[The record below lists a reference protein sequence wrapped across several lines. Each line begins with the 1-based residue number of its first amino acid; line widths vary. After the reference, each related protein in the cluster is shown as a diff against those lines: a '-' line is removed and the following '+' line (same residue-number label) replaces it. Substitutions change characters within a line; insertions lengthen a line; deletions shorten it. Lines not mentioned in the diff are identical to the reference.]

1 MMKKLRRWHVGIAM
15 ILVVAFVASCGSKD
29 DRSWKG
35 SGKNSAKDSV
45 KMNLIDSM
53 ILKAENAKDYDRKFF
68 LADSLEKTGDI
79 SMVRAN
85 YLRGSALNSQKRK
98 GEAEVYYK
106 KALSVEHLDDKD
118 LIPYSR
124 AARILAQSLSVKN
137 DYEATLR
144 VAMPAVEK
152 LEGRDKAQSRDLA
165 VLYYVIGSA
174 QMYLGHDKDAAQ
186 SYENAFNH
194 YLTSISK
201 KDTNGSRIRSAI
213 LGVNN
218 ITVAC
223 LNTQHYK
230 EGKKWNDRTD
240 SLLYVYRLRPDAD
253 ADFCDRYRA
262 RIRLFNALTSYD
274 AGRHAEAEA
283 AFAGF
288 LKTDYAQTEQGQ
300 LDANDYL
307 MIAHRYDEA
316 AKNFRTLDHWIKFRG
331 MKMTLDNISMYLIPK
346 YRANIG
352 AGHRDSALYVA
363 TQICNAYDSA
373 LVWSKRDD
381 TAEMATIYETHQKE
395 EELQRS
401 QWEIEKRGH
410 EMFRQR
416 LISLGIGFVLLAGF
430 LGFYVIHKR
439 KAFNL
444 LQEAY
449 GQLEEATTARERIES
464 ELRIARDI
472 QMSMIPAANLESEGL
487 DLFASM
493 TPAKEVGGDL
503 YDYFMEKDHLY
514 FAIGDVSGKGVPA
527 SLFMAQVIRLFR
539 AMAKHHYSPAEI
551 CNRINDELTE
561 NNENGMFITMFI
573 GLVDLTTGRLDF
585 CNAGHNP
592 PVLGG
597 DADGGNFLKMI
608 PNAPIGLWQGIEYE
622 GECIDSIK
630 GKPLFIYT
638 DGLNEAENP
647 DLVRFGDD
655 HMLDVLRETK
665 FVNAMQVV
673 ETLKRQVEEHRKG
686 ADPNDDLTMMCLKVG

>member
-1 MMKKLRRWHVGIAM
+1 MKQLKQWSVGAA
-15 ILVVAFVASCGSKD
+15 ILLVAVIIASCGGKD
-29 DRSWKG
+29 ERSWKG
-35 SGKNSAKDSV
+35 ESKKSAKDSI
-45 KMNLIDSM
+45 KSSLIDSM
-53 ILKAENAKDYDRKFF
+53 IVAADNAKDYDRKFF

-85 YLRGSALNSQKRK
+85 FLRGSALNSQKQK
-98 GEAEVYYK
+98 AAAEVYYK
-106 KALSVEHLDDKD
+106 KALDVEELDDKD
-118 LIPYSR
+118 VFYYSR
-124 AARILAQSLSVKN
+124 SARTLAQMYSVKN

-144 VAMPAVEK
+144 VATPAVQK
-152 LEGRDKAQSRDLA
+152 LEGNAKAQSRDLA
-165 VLYYVIGSA
+165 VLYYTIGSA
-174 QMYLGHDKDAAQ
+174 EMYLGNEKDAEK
-186 SYENAFNH
+186 SYENAYWH
-194 YLTSISK
+194 YKNSISK

-213 LGVNN
+213 TGVNN

-240 SLLYVYRLRPDAD
+240 SILYVYRLRPDAD
-253 ADFCDRYRA
+253 AEFCDHYRA
-262 RIRLFNALTSYD
+262 RIRLFNALTSYA
-274 AGRHAEAEA
+274 AGNHAAAEEA
-283 AFAGF
+283 FDGF
-288 LKTDYAQTEQGQ
+288 LKTEYAQTEQGQ

-307 MIAHRYDEA
+307 MMAHRYEEA
-316 AKNFRTLDHWIKFRG
+316 SKNFRMLDHWVAFRG
-331 MKMTLDNISMYLIPK
+331 LKMTLDNIQLYLVPK
-346 YRANIG
+346 FRANYG
-352 AGHRDSALYVA
+352 SGHRDSALYVA
-363 TQICNAYDSA
+363 NQICAAYDSA

-381 TAEMATIYETHQKE
+381 TAEMATIYETNKKE
-395 EELQRS
+395 EELVRS
-401 QWEIEKRGH
+401 QWEVEKRGH
-410 EMFRQR
+410 EIFRQR
-416 LISLGIGFVLLAGF
+416 LISLGVGILLLVGFF
-430 LGFYVIHKR
+430 GFYVVHNR
-439 KAFNL
+439 KALKL
-444 LQEAY
+444 LQSAY

-472 QMSMIPAANLESEGL
+472 QMSMIPAGNLESEGL

-551 CNRINDELTE
+551 CTRINDELTE

-573 GLVDLTTGRLDF
+573 GLVDINTGRLDF

-597 DADGGNFLKMI
+597 DADGGNFLQMV
-608 PNAPIGLWQGIEYE
+608 PNAPIGLWAGLEFE
-622 GECIDSIK
+622 GESIDSIK

-647 DLVRFGDD
+647 KLERFGDD
-655 HMLDVLRETK
+655 HMLEVLRETH
-665 FVNAMQVV
+665 FANAMQVV
-673 ETLKRQVEEHRKG
+673 ETLKRQVEEHRDG

>member
-1 MMKKLRRWHVGIAM
+1 MRDFNRWYLKTVMFLTVAL
-15 ILVVAFVASCGSKD
+15 LVSCGKD
-29 DRSWKG
+29 TRSWKG
-35 SGKNSAKDSV
+35 NGKSAKDSLKV
-45 KMNLIDSM
+45 SAIDSL
-53 ILKAENAKDYDRKFF
+53 IVSVDEAKDYDRKFA

-79 SMVRAN
+79 SSIRAN
-85 YLRGSALNSQKRK
+85 YMRGSALHSQKK
-98 GEAEVYYK
+98 KAASEVYYK
-106 KALSVEHLDDKD
+106 KALQVDKLDDKD
-118 LIPYSR
+118 VFYYSR
-124 AARILAQSLSVKN
+124 SARLLAQMLSVKN

-144 VAMPAVEK
+144 VATPAVEK
-152 LEGRDKAQSRDLA
+152 LDGHPKAQSRDLA

-174 QMYLGHDKDAAQ
+174 QMYLGHDKDASE
-186 SYENAFNH
+186 SYEKAFEH
-194 YLTSISK
+194 YKTSISK

-213 LGVNN
+213 TGINN

-230 EGKKWNDRTD
+230 EGKKWNNRTD
-240 SLLYVYRLRPDAD
+240 SVLYVYRLRPDAD
-253 ADFCDRYRA
+253 TEFCDHYRA
-262 RIRLFNALTSYD
+262 RIRLFNAITAYD
-274 AGRHAEAEA
+274 AGHRAEAEA
-283 AFAGF
+283 SFAAFQN
-288 LKTDYAQTEQGQ
+288 TDYAKTEQGQ

-307 MIAHRYDEA
+307 MKARRFEEA
-316 AKNFRTLDHWIKFRG
+316 SKNFRLLDHWIGFRG
-331 MKMTLDNISMYLIPK
+331 MKLNLDNIQMYLIPK

-352 AGHRDSALYVA
+352 AGHKDSAIYVA
-363 TQICNAYDSA
+363 NQICNAYDSA

-395 EELQRS
+395 EELARS
-401 QWEIEKRGH
+401 QWELEKRGH
-410 EMFRQR
+410 EIFRQR
-416 LISLGIGFVLLAGF
+416 LISLGIGFLLFSGF

-439 KAFNL
+439 KAFNM
-444 LQEAY
+444 LQAAY

-503 YDYFMEKDHLY
+503 YDYFLEKDHLY

-539 AMAKHHYSPAEI
+539 AMAKQHYSPAEI
-551 CNRINDELTE
+551 CTRINNELTE

-597 DADGGNFLKMI
+597 DADGGNFLKMV
-608 PNAPIGLWQGIEYE
+608 PNAPIGLWQGLDYE
-622 GECIDSIK
+622 GEVIDSIK

-647 DLVRFGDD
+647 QLERFGDD
-655 HMLDVLRETK
+655 HMLEVLRETE
-665 FVNAMQVV
+665 FANSMQVV
-673 ETLKRQVEEHRKG
+673 EKLKRQVEEHRQG

>member
-1 MMKKLRRWHVGIAM
+1 MKQLKQWSVGAALLLVAAIA
-15 ILVVAFVASCGSKD
+15 FSCGSSD
-29 DRSWKG
+29 GG
-35 SGKNSAKDSV
+35 SGKGESRKSAKDSI
-45 KMNLIDSM
+45 KSSLIDSM
-53 ILKAENAKDYDRKFF
+53 IVAADNAKDYDRKFF

-79 SMVRAN
+79 SKVRAN
-85 YLRGSALNSQKRK
+85 FLRGSALNSQKQK
-98 GEAEVYYK
+98 AAAEVYYK
-106 KALSVEHLDDKD
+106 KALDVNELDDND
-118 LIPYSR
+118 VFYYSR
-124 AARILAQSLSVKN
+124 SARTLAQMYSVKN

-144 VAMPAVEK
+144 VATPAVEK
-152 LEGRDKAQSRDLA
+152 LEGNAKAQSRDLA
-165 VLYYVIGSA
+165 VLYYTIGSA
-174 QMYLGHDKDAAQ
+174 EMYLGNEKEGARN
-186 SYENAFNH
+186 YENSYWH
-194 YLTSISK
+194 YKNSISK

-213 LGVNN
+213 TGINN

-240 SLLYVYRLRPDAD
+240 SVLYVYRLRPDAD
-253 ADFCDRYRA
+253 TEFCDHYRA
-262 RIRLFNALTSYD
+262 RILLFNALTSY
-274 AGRHAEAEA
+274 AEGHHTAAAEA
-283 AFAGF
+283 FDGF

-307 MIAHRYDEA
+307 MMAHRYEEA
-316 AKNFRTLDHWIKFRG
+316 SKNFRMLDHWIAFRG
-331 MKMTLDNISMYLIPK
+331 FKMTLDNIALYLVPK
-346 YRANIG
+346 YRANYG
-352 AGHRDSALYVA
+352 AGHKDSALYVA
-363 TQICNAYDSA
+363 NQICNAYDSA

-381 TAEMATIYETHQKE
+381 TAEMATIYETNKKE
-395 EELQRS
+395 EELVRS
-401 QWEIEKRGH
+401 QWEIERRGH
-410 EMFRQR
+410 EIFRQR
-416 LISLGIGFVLLAGF
+416 LISLGVGILLLVGFF
-430 LGFYVIHKR
+430 GFYVVHNR
-439 KAFNL
+439 KALKL
-444 LQEAY
+444 LQSAY

-472 QMSMIPAANLESEGL
+472 QMSMIPSGNLESEGL

-551 CNRINDELTE
+551 CTRINDELTE

-573 GLVDLTTGRLDF
+573 GLVDINTGRLDF

-597 DADGGNFLKMI
+597 DADGGNFLQMV
-608 PNAPIGLWQGIEYE
+608 PNAPIGLWPGLEFE
-622 GECIDSIK
+622 GECIESIK

-647 DLVRFGDD
+647 QLERFGDE
-655 HMLDVLRETK
+655 HMLDVLRETH
-665 FVNAMQVV
+665 FANAMQVV
-673 ETLKRQVEEHRKG
+673 ETLKRQVEEHRDG

>member
-1 MMKKLRRWHVGIAM
+1 MGKLKQWTVGAAL
-15 ILVVAFVASCGSKD
+15 ILAAVIIASCGGKD
-29 DRSWKG
+29 ERSWKG
-35 SGKNSAKDSV
+35 ESKKSAKDSI
-45 KMNLIDSM
+45 KASLIDSM
-53 ILKAENAKDYDRKFF
+53 IVAADNAKDYDRKFF

-85 YLRGSALNSQKRK
+85 FLRGSTLNSQKQK
-98 GEAEVYYK
+98 AAAEVYYK
-106 KALSVEHLDDKD
+106 KALDVDELDDKD
-118 LIPYSR
+118 VFYYSR
-124 AARILAQSLSVKN
+124 SARTLAQMYSVKN

-144 VAMPAVEK
+144 VATPAVEK
-152 LEGRDKAQSRDLA
+152 LEGNAKAQSRDLA
-165 VLYYVIGSA
+165 VLYYTIGSA
-174 QMYLGHDKDAAQ
+174 EMYLGNEKDAEK
-186 SYENAFNH
+186 SYENAYWH
-194 YLTSISK
+194 YNNSISK

-213 LGVNN
+213 TGINN

-240 SLLYVYRLRPDAD
+240 SVLYVYRLRPDAD
-253 ADFCDRYRA
+253 TEFCDHYRA
-262 RIRLFNALTSYD
+262 RILLFNALTSY
-274 AGRHAEAEA
+274 AEGHHTAAAEA
-283 AFAGF
+283 FDGF

-307 MIAHRYDEA
+307 MMAHRYEEA
-316 AKNFRTLDHWIKFRG
+316 SKNFRMLDHWIAFRG
-331 MKMTLDNISMYLIPK
+331 FKMTLDNIALYLVPK
-346 YRANIG
+346 YRANYG
-352 AGHRDSALYVA
+352 AGHKDSALYVA
-363 TQICNAYDSA
+363 NQICNAYDSA

-381 TAEMATIYETHQKE
+381 TAEMATIYETNKKE
-395 EELQRS
+395 EELVRS
-401 QWEIEKRGH
+401 QWEIERRGH
-410 EMFRQR
+410 EIFRQR
-416 LISLGIGFVLLAGF
+416 LISLGVGILLLVGFF
-430 LGFYVIHKR
+430 GFYVVHNR
-439 KAFNL
+439 KALKL
-444 LQEAY
+444 LQSAY

-472 QMSMIPAANLESEGL
+472 QMSMIPSGNLESEGL

-551 CNRINDELTE
+551 CTRINDELTE

-573 GLVDLTTGRLDF
+573 GLVDINTGRLDF

-597 DADGGNFLKMI
+597 DADGGNFLQMV
-608 PNAPIGLWQGIEYE
+608 PNAPIGLWPGLEFE
-622 GECIDSIK
+622 GECIESIK

-647 DLVRFGDD
+647 QLERFGDE
-655 HMLDVLRETK
+655 HMLDVLRETH
-665 FVNAMQVV
+665 FANAMQVV
-673 ETLKRQVEEHRKG
+673 ETLKRQVEEHRDG

>member
-1 MMKKLRRWHVGIAM
+1 MGKLKQWTVGAAL
-15 ILVVAFVASCGSKD
+15 ILAAVIIASCGGKD
-29 DRSWKG
+29 ERSWKG
-35 SGKNSAKDSV
+35 ESKKSAKDSI
-45 KMNLIDSM
+45 KASLIDSM
-53 ILKAENAKDYDRKFF
+53 IVAADNAKDYDRKFF

-85 YLRGSALNSQKRK
+85 FLRGSTLNSQKQK
-98 GEAEVYYK
+98 AAAEVYYK
-106 KALSVEHLDDKD
+106 KALDVDELDDKD
-118 LIPYSR
+118 VFYYSR
-124 AARILAQSLSVKN
+124 SARTLAQMYSVKN

-144 VAMPAVEK
+144 VATPAVEK
-152 LEGRDKAQSRDLA
+152 LEGNAKAQSRDLA
-165 VLYYVIGSA
+165 VLYYTIGSA
-174 QMYLGHDKDAAQ
+174 EMYLGNEKDAEK
-186 SYENAFNH
+186 SYENAYWH
-194 YLTSISK
+194 YNNSISK

-213 LGVNN
+213 TGINN

-240 SLLYVYRLRPDAD
+240 SVLYVYRLRPDAD
-253 ADFCDRYRA
+253 SEFCDHYRA
-262 RIRLFNALTSYD
+262 RIQLFNAITYYA
-274 AGRHAEAEA
+274 AGNRALADES
-283 AFAGF
+283 FASF
-288 LKTDYAQTEQGQ
+288 QKTDYAQTEQGQ

-307 MIAHRYDEA
+307 MIAHRYEEA
-316 AKNFRTLDHWIKFRG
+316 SKNFRMLDHWIAFRG
-331 MKMTLDNISMYLIPK
+331 FKRSLDNIALYLVPK
-346 YRANIG
+346 FRANYG
-352 AGHRDSALYVA
+352 AGRKDSALYVA
-363 TQICNAYDSA
+363 NQICNAYDSA

-381 TAEMATIYETHQKE
+381 TAEMATIYETNKKE
-395 EELQRS
+395 EELVRS
-401 QWEIEKRGH
+401 QWEVEKRGH
-410 EMFRQR
+410 EIFRQR
-416 LISLGIGFVLLAGF
+416 LISLGVGILLLVGFF
-430 LGFYVIHKR
+430 GFYVVHNR
-439 KAFNL
+439 KALKL
-444 LQEAY
+444 LQSAY

-472 QMSMIPAANLESEGL
+472 QMSMIPAGNLESEGL

-539 AMAKHHYSPAEI
+539 AMAKHHYTPAEI
-551 CNRINDELTE
+551 CTRINDELTE

-597 DADGGNFLKMI
+597 DADGGNFLQMV
-608 PNAPIGLWQGIEYE
+608 PNAPIGLWQGLEYE
-622 GECIDSIK
+622 GEFIESIK

-647 DLVRFGDD
+647 QLERFGDE
-655 HMLDVLRETK
+655 HMLEVLRETH
-665 FVNAMQVV
+665 FANAMQVV
-673 ETLKRQVEEHRKG
+673 EKLKRQVEEHRAG

>member
-1 MMKKLRRWHVGIAM
+1 MKRLKQWTVGAAI
-15 ILVVAFVASCGSKD
+15 ILAAVIIASCGGKD
-29 DRSWKG
+29 ERSWKG
-35 SGKNSAKDSV
+35 ESKKSAKDSI
-45 KMNLIDSM
+45 KASLIDSL
-53 ILKAENAKDYDRKFF
+53 IVAADNAKDHDRKFF

-85 YLRGSALNSQKRK
+85 YLRGSALNSQKQK
-98 GEAEVYYK
+98 AAAEVYYK
-106 KALSVEHLDDKD
+106 KALDVEELDDKD
-118 LIPYSR
+118 VFYYSR
-124 AARILAQSLSVKN
+124 SARTLAQMYSVKN

-144 VAMPAVEK
+144 VATPAVEK
-152 LEGRDKAQSRDLA
+152 LEGNAKAQSRDLA
-165 VLYYVIGSA
+165 VLYYTIGSA
-174 QMYLGHDKDAAQ
+174 EMYLGNEKEASK
-186 SYENAFNH
+186 SYENAYWH
-194 YLTSISK
+194 YKNSISK

-213 LGVNN
+213 TGINN

-240 SLLYVYRLRPDAD
+240 SVLYVYRLRPDAD
-253 ADFCDRYRA
+253 SEFCDHYRA
-262 RIRLFNALTSYD
+262 RILLFNALTSYA
-274 AGRHAEAEA
+274 AGNHAAAAE

-288 LKTDYAQTEQGQ
+288 QKTEYAQTEQGQ
-300 LDANDYL
+300 LDSNDYL

-316 AKNFRTLDHWIKFRG
+316 SKNFRMLDHWIAFRG
-331 MKMTLDNISMYLIPK
+331 FKMTLDNIALYLVPK
-346 YRANIG
+346 FRANYG

-363 TQICNAYDSA
+363 NQICNAYDSA

-381 TAEMATIYETHQKE
+381 TAEMATIYETNKKE
-395 EELQRS
+395 EELVRS
-401 QWEIEKRGH
+401 QWEVEKRGH
-410 EMFRQR
+410 EIFRQR
-416 LISLGIGFVLLAGF
+416 LISLGVGILLLVGFF
-430 LGFYVIHKR
+430 GFYVVHNR
-439 KAFNL
+439 KALKL
-444 LQEAY
+444 LQAAY

-472 QMSMIPAANLESEGL
+472 QMSMIPAGNLESEGL

-551 CNRINDELTE
+551 CTRINDELTE

-573 GLVDLTTGRLDF
+573 GLVDINTGRLDF

-597 DADGGNFLKMI
+597 DADGGNFLQMI
-608 PNAPIGLWQGIEYE
+608 PNAPIGLWAGLEFE
-622 GECIDSIK
+622 GEFIESIK

-647 DLVRFGDD
+647 QLERFGDE
-655 HMLDVLRETK
+655 HMLDVLRQTH
-665 FVNAMQVV
+665 FANAMQVV
-673 ETLKRQVEEHRKG
+673 EMLKRQVEEHRNG